1 MSRLRSNKVVNQAGT
16 GAPELTYG
24 AVVPGTG
31 TISGAGKVSIGGS
44 ITAGS
49 FHGDGSGLSGV
60 GDPSALKDGSNVKV
74 QAVSAG
80 ANVTGNLAA
89 TGNVTAVDGTFSG
102 NLTVNGTTTTID
114 TAVTAVDSLAV
125 EGNVGIGITN
135 PTNKL
140 EVEGSASVA
149 RFVGNRTDALG
160 PRLSLA
166 KSRGSTSG
174 SATIVQDGDEIGQ
187 IMFKGADGTDAD
199 STGAAIIAKV
209 NGTPGVNDMPGALTF
224 LTTND
229 GTNSPTERLRIT
241 STGKLEAY
249 KGTSATGKTSGSE
262 AFTVGNGAGNKRF
275 SVYPDGTTVIG
286 GQGTIANNNIL
297 LQNDG
302 EAVFG
307 GTGSIKVPVGTTG
320 QRPGSAAAGMFRYN
334 STEGK
339 FEGYTTEWGEIG
351 GGGGGLTTAAHV
363 ANNAVVTL
371 DLTAAV
377 DHKVTATG
385 ICTITCTGGTEAQSH
400 TIRIINSGSA
410 TVGFSTYFLFP
421 SGNAPVLPSG
431 DGAINL
437 VSFTV
442 NRVGAAGT
450 QLLAGASLNFS

>member
-60 GDPSALKDGSNVKV
+60 GDPSALKDGNNVKV
-74 QAVSAG
+74 QATATG
-80 ANVTGNLAA
+80 ATVTGDITA
-89 TGNVTAVDGTFSG
+89 TNATFSG

-187 IMFKGADGTDAD
+187 IMFKGADGTDAS

-241 STGKLEAY
+241 STGKCEVY
-249 KGTSATGKTSGSE
+249 KGTSVTGKTSGSE

-275 SVYPDGTTVIG
+275 SVYPDGTAVIG
-286 GQGTIANNNIL
+286 GQGIIGNYNIL

-339 FEGYTTEWGEIG
+339 FEGYTTEWGEI

-421 SGNAPVLPSG
+421 SGNTPVLPSG

>member
-1 MSRLRSNKVVNQAGT
+1 MSRLRSNKVVNQAGS

-44 ITAGS
+44 ITAAS

-60 GDPSALKDGSNVKV
+60 GDPSAIKDGSNVKV
-74 QAVSAG
+74 QAISTG
-80 ANVTGNLAA
+80 ANVTGNLGVSGNA
-89 TGNVTAVDGTFSG
+89 TVTG

-125 EGNVGIGITN
+125 DGNITAGGNVSL
-135 PTNKL
+135 PDSS
-140 EVEGSASVA
+140 SASDGRV
-149 RFVGNRTDALG
+149 RFGASNDLQIYHDGSNSYINESGLGVLKISSNRVEIL
-160 PRLSLA
+160 
-166 KSRGSTSG
+166 SG
-174 SATIVQDGDEIGQ
+174 SGESCAKFQGDAGSEIYYDNSKR
-187 IMFKGADGTDAD
+187 IETTADGVD
-199 STGAAIIAKV
+199 
-209 NGTPGVNDMPGALTF
+209 
-224 LTTND
+224 
-229 GTNSPTERLRIT
+229 
-241 STGKLEAY
+241 
-249 KGTSATGKTSGSE
+249 
-262 AFTVGNGAGNKRF
+262 
-275 SVYPDGTTVIG
+275 
-286 GQGTIANNNIL
+286 IL
-297 LQNDG
+297 
-302 EAVFG
+302 
-307 GTGSIKVPVGTTG
+307 GTGSIKVPVGTTA
-320 QRPGSAAAGMFRYN
+320 QRNGSPTAGDFRYN

-351 GGGGGLTTAAHV
+351 GGGGITTEAHV

-421 SGNAPVLPSG
+421 SGNTPVLTSTS
-431 DGAINL
+431 GAINL
-437 VSFTV
+437 ISFTV

>member
-1 MSRLRSNKVVNQAGT
+1 MSRLRSNKVVNQAGS

-60 GDPSALKDGSNVKV
+60 GDPSAIKDGSNVKV
-74 QAVSAG
+74 QAISTG

-89 TGNVTAVDGTFSG
+89 TGNVSGVNVSASGNVTAVDGTFSG
-102 NLTVNGTTTTID
+102 NLTVQGTTTTID
-114 TAVTAVDSLAV
+114 TAITSVDSLSLDGDINLVDNGKIKLGVGTDLEIYHDGSNSRIKNTTGSLWLQSDTGIRFTDSDVNESMAAFYDNGAV
-125 EGNVGIGITN
+125 ELYYDGTKKFETTADGVDI
-135 PTNKL
+135 
-140 EVEGSASVA
+140 
-149 RFVGNRTDALG
+149 
-160 PRLSLA
+160 
-166 KSRGSTSG
+166 SG
-174 SATIVQDGDEIGQ
+174 S
-187 IMFKGADGTDAD
+187 
-199 STGAAIIAKV
+199 
-209 NGTPGVNDMPGALTF
+209 
-224 LTTND
+224 
-229 GTNSPTERLRIT
+229 
-241 STGKLEAY
+241 
-249 KGTSATGKTSGSE
+249 
-262 AFTVGNGAGNKRF
+262 
-275 SVYPDGTTVIG
+275 
-286 GQGTIANNNIL
+286 
-297 LQNDG
+297 
-302 EAVFG
+302 
-307 GTGSIKVPVGTTG
+307 GSIKVPVGTTA
-320 QRPGSAAAGMFRYN
+320 QRNASPTAGDFRYN

-339 FEGYTTEWGEIG
+339 FEGYTTEWGEI

-421 SGNAPVLPSG
+421 SGNTPVLPSG

-437 VSFTV
+437 ISFTV

>member
-24 AVVPGTG
+24 AVVPATG
-31 TISGAGKVSIGGS
+31 TISGAGGINVTGV
-44 ITAGS
+44 ITATS
-49 FHGDGSGLSGV
+49 FSGDGSGLTGV

-74 QAVSAG
+74 QAQPSG
-80 ANVTGNLAA
+80 ATVTGIL
-89 TGNVTAVDGTFSG
+89 TVTNNIDANDISGVNATFSGNATVQG

-114 TAVTAVDSLAV
+114 TAVTEVDSLNID
-125 EGNVGIGITN
+125 GSVGIGTTI
-135 PTNKL
+135 PAKKL
-140 EVEGSASVA
+140 EISVGNSVSDGILVKGNSSPIIQIDEGSGVSGYFGLDGNGSYFGTTSNHYQVF
-149 RFVGNRTDALG
+149 RTNSIERVRITSGGLVGINSTAPRTSLDIGSTDAL
-160 PRLSLA
+160 
-166 KSRGSTSG
+166 
-174 SATIVQDGDEIGQ
+174 V
-187 IMFKGADGTDAD
+187 
-199 STGAAIIAKV
+199 
-209 NGTPGVNDMPGALTF
+209 
-224 LTTND
+224 
-229 GTNSPTERLRIT
+229 
-241 STGKLEAY
+241 
-249 KGTSATGKTSGSE
+249 
-262 AFTVGNGAGNKRF
+262 
-275 SVYPDGTTVIG
+275 
-286 GQGTIANNNIL
+286 
-297 LQNDG
+297 
-302 EAVFG
+302 
-307 GTGSIKVPVGTTG
+307 VPVGTTG
-320 QRPGSAAAGMFRYN
+320 ERPTPAAGMFRYN
-334 STEGK
+334 TTEGK

-421 SGNAPVLPSG
+421 SGSTPVLTST

-437 VSFTV
+437 ISFTV

>member
-24 AVVPGTG
+24 AVIPNTG

-60 GDPSALKDGSNVKV
+60 GDPSAIKSGSDVKV
-74 QAVSAG
+74 QAISTG

-102 NLTVNGTTTTID
+102 NLTVQGTTTTID
-114 TAVTAVDSLAV
+114 TAITSVDSLSLDGDINLV
-125 EGNVGIGITN
+125 DNGKIKLGVGTDLEIYHDGSNSYIHDTGDGSLLLRGTN
-135 PTNKL
+135 
-140 EVEGSASVA
+140 
-149 RFVGNRTDALG
+149 
-160 PRLSLA
+160 LSLQA
-166 KSRGSTSG
+166 NNGENYINCTENAGVLLRHNNFTRLE
-174 SATIVQDGDEIGQ
+174 TT
-187 IMFKGADGTDAD
+187 ADGVD
-199 STGAAIIAKV
+199 I
-209 NGTPGVNDMPGALTF
+209 
-224 LTTND
+224 
-229 GTNSPTERLRIT
+229 
-241 STGKLEAY
+241 
-249 KGTSATGKTSGSE
+249 
-262 AFTVGNGAGNKRF
+262 
-275 SVYPDGTTVIG
+275 
-286 GQGTIANNNIL
+286 
-297 LQNDG
+297 
-302 EAVFG
+302 G
-307 GTGSIKVPVGTTG
+307 GTGSIKVPVGTTA
-320 QRPGSAAAGMFRYN
+320 QRNGSPTAGDFRYN
-334 STEGK
+334 TTEGK

-351 GGGGGLTTAAHV
+351 GGGGGITTEAHV

-421 SGNAPVLPSG
+421 SGDTPVLPST

-437 VSFTV
+437 ISFTV

>member
-60 GDPSALKDGSNVKV
+60 GDPSAIKSGSDVKV
-74 QAVSAG
+74 QAISTG

-102 NLTVNGTTTTID
+102 NATVQGNLTVNGTTTTID
-114 TAVTAVDSLAV
+114 TAVTSVDSLAV
-125 EGNVGIGITN
+125 DGQITGLGNLGIGTAT
-135 PTNKL
+135 PTS
-140 EVEGSASVA
+140 EVSIFGVSPKIFLKDTTVGQAGVGSAYLHNNLVQS
-149 RFVGNRTDALG
+149 RF
-160 PRLSLA
+160 
-166 KSRGSTSG
+166 
-174 SATIVQDGDEIGQ
+174 EIG
-187 IMFKGADGTDAD
+187 INDRRCIHFN
-199 STGAAIIAKV
+199 TGGDVVLSFDNSGKFA
-209 NGTPGVNDMPGALTF
+209 
-224 LTTND
+224 TTND
-229 GTNSPTERLRIT
+229 GVRVVGDALIDGNSTM
-241 STGKLEAY
+241 
-249 KGTSATGKTSGSE
+249 
-262 AFTVGNGAGNKRF
+262 N
-275 SVYPDGTTVIG
+275 
-286 GQGTIANNNIL
+286 
-297 LQNDG
+297 
-302 EAVFG
+302 
-307 GTGSIKVPVGTTG
+307 GTGSLKVPVGTTA
-320 QRPGSAAAGMFRYN
+320 QRPTPAAGMFRYN

-351 GGGGGLTTAAHV
+351 GGGGITTEAHV

-371 DLTAAV
+371 DLTAAQ

-385 ICTITCTGGTEAQSH
+385 ICTITCTGGTEATSH

-421 SGNAPVLPSG
+421 SGATPVLTST

-437 VSFTV
+437 ISFTV

>member
-24 AVVPGTG
+24 AVVPATG
-31 TISGAGKVSIGGS
+31 TISGAGGINVSGIV
-44 ITAGS
+44 TAAS
-49 FHGDGSGLSGV
+49 FSGDGSGLTGV

-74 QAVSAG
+74 QAISTG

-102 NLTVNGTTTTID
+102 NATVQGNLTVNGTTTTID
-114 TAVTAVDSLAV
+114 TAVTSVDSLAV
-125 EGNVGIGITN
+125 DGNISAGGNV
-135 PTNKL
+135 
-140 EVEGSASVA
+140 
-149 RFVGNRTDALG
+149 
-160 PRLSLA
+160 SLPD
-166 KSRGSTSG
+166 SSSP
-174 SATIVQDGDEIGQ
+174 SDG
-187 IMFKGADGTDAD
+187 
-199 STGAAIIAKV
+199 
-209 NGTPGVNDMPGALTF
+209 
-224 LTTND
+224 
-229 GTNSPTERLRIT
+229 RLR
-241 STGKLEAY
+241 
-249 KGTSATGKTSGSE
+249 
-262 AFTVGNGAGNKRF
+262 FGAGNDLQIYHDGNN
-275 SVYPDGTTVIG
+275 SYISDSGTGGLILLSDGTLIETKFG
-286 GQGTIANNNIL
+286 GEHAIKCEKNGFVELYHDNSVRVATTA
-297 LQNDG
+297 DG
-302 EAVFG
+302 VDIS
-307 GTGSIKVPVGTTG
+307 GTGSIKVPVGTTA
-320 QRPGSAAAGMFRYN
+320 QRNASPTAGDFRYN
-334 STEGK
+334 SDEGK

-351 GGGGGLTTAAHV
+351 GGGGGGGLTTAAHV
-363 ANNAVVTL
+363 ANNATVTL
-371 DLTAAV
+371 DLTAAI

>member
-1 MSRLRSNKVVNQAGT
+1 MSRLRSNKVVNQAGS

-74 QAVSAG
+74 QAVSTG

-102 NLTVNGTTTTID
+102 NATVQGNLTVNGTTTTID
-114 TAVTAVDSLAV
+114 TAVTSVDSLAV
-125 EGNVGIGITN
+125 DGQITGLGNLGIGTAT
-135 PTNKL
+135 PTS
-140 EVEGSASVA
+140 EVSIFGVSPKIFLKDTTVGQAGVGSAYLHNNLAQSWFELGINDYRCVHFGTGGDVVLSFGNSGKFA
-149 RFVGNRTDALG
+149 TTNTGIRVVGDALIDG
-160 PRLSLA
+160 N
-166 KSRGSTSG
+166 ST
-174 SATIVQDGDEIGQ
+174 
-187 IMFKGADGTDAD
+187 M
-199 STGAAIIAKV
+199 
-209 NGTPGVNDMPGALTF
+209 N
-224 LTTND
+224 
-229 GTNSPTERLRIT
+229 
-241 STGKLEAY
+241 
-249 KGTSATGKTSGSE
+249 
-262 AFTVGNGAGNKRF
+262 
-275 SVYPDGTTVIG
+275 
-286 GQGTIANNNIL
+286 
-297 LQNDG
+297 
-302 EAVFG
+302 
-307 GTGSIKVPVGTTG
+307 GTGSLKVPVGTTA
-320 QRPGSAAAGMFRYN
+320 QRPTPAAGMFRYN
-334 STEGK
+334 TTEGK

-351 GGGGGLTTAAHV
+351 GGGGLTTAAHV
-363 ANNAVVTL
+363 VNNATVTL
-371 DLTAAV
+371 DLTAAI

-385 ICTITCTGGTEAQSH
+385 TCTITCTGGLEAQSH

-421 SGNAPVLPSG
+421 SGATPSLPST

-437 VSFTV
+437 ISFTV